1 MDGIWDI
8 IAPALQT
15 LLFRLIAVA
24 IVAIATY
31 IIVKALSKIVT
42 YFLRGAEAEY
52 LARIVETTKIA
63 IYILA
68 AIIIAAII
76 APEVQVFTV
85 IIFLM
90 GLALIVMFADAIRNL
105 GSEFFIRTRGIIKK
119 GDWIEIEGISIRVLE
134 LGSIGIIGETPRLE
148 RVFVPYS
155 RIINNIVINR
165 TTPLGLALRVY
176 VLVPTSYSIE
186 MVRNSLYKAVEKIKE
201 DLATEPDITYIG
213 TKEDKLNFVI
223 DMHIWNYR
231 KVNKIVE
238 ELNKSIMELL
248 PDAIMKT

>member
-1 MDGIWDI
+1 MNGVWDI

-31 IIVKALSKIVT
+31 IIVKALSKIIT
-42 YFLRGAEAEY
+42 YFLRGIETEY

-76 APEVQVFTV
+76 APEVQIFTV

-119 GDWIEIEGISIRVLE
+119 GDWIEIEGTSIRVLE
-134 LGSIGIIGETPRLE
+134 LGSLGIIGETPRLE

-155 RIINNIVINR
+155 RIINSIVINR

-186 MVRNSLYKAVEKIKE
+186 MVRNSLYRAVEKIKE

-238 ELNKSIMELL
+238 ELNKSITELL